1 MSFFESF
8 LGGAAQAGTNILQ
21 DQMKNEAAEEQAR
34 RLAKFQ
40 EEIAIERM
48 KTIADMKRSM
58 DLKAGQEISA
68 EAEKVGRS
76 RVDAEMDKNN
86 PIADASTWTPEME
99 AARNQGKQGIIAS
112 ATNAEK
118 LGDSANAAL
127 KLGYNDQAKEIRG
140 HQQIEMQATR
150 DGRREEHD
158 IKREELAD
166 ARYQT
171 DVEWRKERA
180 AVEDRLAT
188 VREQLAGAAEARA
201 GRAEKNQTTA
211 MDKAELNSTR
221 LSLQSILKDVALQDE
236 KVSAQMVAIQSKMA
250 DPMLSPEQK
259 KPFEDQLKTLE
270 KRFNTLDAHRASVR
284 NELYSLSGIEP
295 PKEKGADP
303 AKKIYQ
309 VPTEASIKALMDNPG
324 KLKEFEASFGA
335 GAVPLEFYQKN
346 KAPESGSII
355 ASSRAGGGERN
366 PYVDAKGR
374 PVRIEG
380 DDTSAL
386 DRNLPKAK
394 EAIKA
399 VGESVS
405 NAADAAQVRYLKQ
418 KIADGSLSVTER
430 ARAKRLGLIE

>member
-8 LGGAAQAGTNILQ
+8 LGGAAEAGTGMLQ
-21 DQMKNEAAEEQAR
+21 TQMKNEAAEEQAKR
-34 RLAKFQ
+34 MAKFQ

-76 RVDAEMDKNN
+76 RVDAELDKNN
-86 PIADASTWTPEME
+86 PIADTSTWTPEME

-188 VREQLAGAAEARA
+188 VRERLAGAAEARA

-211 MDKAELNSTR
+211 MDKAELNSSR
-221 LSLQSILKDVALQDE
+221 QSLQAILKDVALQEE
-236 KVSAQMVAIQSKMA
+236 KINSQMASIQSKMA
-250 DPMLSPEQK
+250 DPNIVTPEQR
-259 KPFEDQLKTLE
+259 KPFEDQLKSLE
-270 KRFNTLDAHRASVR
+270 KRSNGLDAQRVSVR
-284 NELYSLSGIEP
+284 NDLRTLNGMEP
-295 PKEKGADP
+295 YKAENEVP
-303 AKKIYQ
+303 AKKEYP
-309 VPTEASIKALMDNPG
+309 VPPDAAVKDLMSNP
-324 KLKEFEASFGA
+324 KLLKEFESKFGN
-335 GAVPLEFYQKN
+335 GAIPMEFYQQN
-346 KAPESGSII
+346 KEPGKQAMKTE
-355 ASSRAGGGERN
+355 ALTKDNTKVLSSAG
-366 PYVDAKGR
+366 K
-374 PVRIEG
+374 
-380 DDTSAL
+380 TL
-386 DRNLPKAK
+386 M
-394 EAIKA
+394 
-399 VGESVS
+399 GESKYNVELPGGTTKVMS
-405 NAADAAQVRYLKQ
+405 RSEL
-418 KIADGSLSVTER
+418 E
-430 ARAKRLGLIE
+430 RLGLKFFN

>member
-21 DQMKNEAAEEQAR
+21 DQMKNEAAEAQAR

-76 RVDAEMDKNN
+76 RVDAELDKNN
-86 PIADASTWTPEME
+86 PIADTSTWTPEME

-140 HQQIEMQATR
+140 HQQIEMQSNR
-150 DGRREEHD
+150 DDRREEHD
-158 IKREELAD
+158 IKRENLAD
-166 ARYQT
+166 MRYQT

-188 VREQLAGAAEARA
+188 VRERLAGAAEARA

-211 MDKAELNSTR
+211 MEKAELNSSR
-221 LSLQSILKDVALQDE
+221 QSLQAILKDVALQEE
-236 KVSAQMVAIQSKMA
+236 KINSQMASIQSKMA
-250 DPMLSPEQK
+250 DPTIATPEQR
-259 KPFEDQLKTLE
+259 KPFEDQLKSLE
-270 KRFNTLDAHRASVR
+270 KRSNSLDAQRVSVR
-284 NELYSLSGIEP
+284 DDLRSLNGMEP
-295 PKEKGADP
+295 YKAEKEAP
-303 AKKIYQ
+303 AK
-309 VPTEASIKALMDNPG
+309 VTEKAPAPEVAIKALMANPDL
-324 KLKEFEASFGA
+324 LKDFEKKYGN
-335 GAVPLEFYQKN
+335 GAVPMEFYQKT
-346 KAPESGSII
+346 KESPSAAPAENQFNE
-355 ASSRAGGGERN
+355 AGYSDVQGTING
-366 PYVDAKGR
+366 
-374 PVRIEG
+374 
-380 DDTSAL
+380 
-386 DRNLPKAK
+386 
-394 EAIKA
+394 
-399 VGESVS
+399 
-405 NAADAAQVRYLKQ
+405 
-418 KIADGSLSVTER
+418 
-430 ARAKRLGLIE
+430 AKRGDKKALAYLESLIAQGSTTPEQRKQIANILNGR